1 MKNLGLISLMVLL
14 LAVVSGCSSGRV
26 MITGAPQ
33 ENYQKLGHAQGSACG
48 ALGLLGT
55 AYYFIPIGLNSR
67 YESAYNQAV
76 ASVPGAGGL
85 IDVTLSEDWYWVLFA
100 TLRCV
105 KVAGEAIK

>member
-1 MKNLGLISLMVLL
+1 MKIYGFVSMVLL
-14 LAVVSGCSSGRV
+14 LLALVSGCSSGRV

-55 AYYFIPIGLNSR
+55 AYYFIPMGLNSR